1 MKQNQTPTG
10 KAKMIIIVSALLMMA
25 VYFGLALLVREL
37 TDWSFDMI
45 IILMS
50 PLLLVG
56 TVVILT
62 SLQKSRFKD
71 DLDKFEKTEAA
82 QAERSMG
89 KDEKPSLWGILL
101 VTFLT
106 ILSASLYTFE
116 ILRDMDPDRPI
127 SEYMPEISC
136 ALTLIACAIPVVIIA
151 FNIWKGRVFTSANV
165 NLIYAISSIIFVSP
179 LLQGRFLGE
188 TPMLPNDFMIMIYM
202 FISMILFFVGEILE
216 VAVKVRKDQDLII

>member
-1 MKQNQTPTG
+1 MKQNQTPTD

-62 SLQKSRFKD
+62 SLQKSRFKS
-71 DLDKFEKTEAA
+71 DLEQFEKDEAA
-82 QAERSMG
+82 KEERSMG
-89 KDEKPSLWGILL
+89 KDKKPSLWGI
-101 VTFLT
+101 FLISIMSILWT
-106 ILSASLYTFE
+106 IFYGLETLENMEKGEPLSK
-116 ILRDMDPDRPI
+116 
-127 SEYMPEISC
+127 YMPEIASL
-136 ALTLIACAIPVVIIA
+136 LTILACTILVVIIA
-151 FNIWKGRVFTSANV
+151 FNIWKGKVFTSTNAH
-165 NLIYAISSIIFVSP
+165 LIYAISSVLFVSP

-188 TPMLPNDFMIMIYM
+188 TPMLPNDFMLMVYM
-202 FISMILFFVGEILE
+202 FISSIIFFVGEILE